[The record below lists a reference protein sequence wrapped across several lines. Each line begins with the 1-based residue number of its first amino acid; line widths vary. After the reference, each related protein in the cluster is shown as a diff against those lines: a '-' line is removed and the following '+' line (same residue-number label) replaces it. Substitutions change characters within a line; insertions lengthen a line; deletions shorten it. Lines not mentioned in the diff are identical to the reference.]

1 MTVLYSVP
9 SAAIPTG
16 EFVLQSQ
23 FAPGAG
29 SQYAVG
35 ELAAEEE
42 SSETITPEEESTETI
57 NLVGESTE
65 TINPVLPEVHEILW
79 AAVFFILLWLLMK
92 YVLLP
97 PIRALQAVRK
107 QKLQD
112 DKDAAEQA
120 ALDYE
125 HAKADY
131 ETALMTA
138 RQDANTLFEEVRGR
152 ASSRRQEIISEAAAA
167 VAADRAAATTEIAE
181 ARQRAI
187 DDLRPQLRTLAVQA
201 ATDVLGRTPS
211 PDQQSAVDQY
221 LAEIGGAG
229 AATQEGTVN

>member
-9 SAAIPTG
+9 SAANPTG
-16 EFVLQSQ
+16 EIVLQSQ
-23 FAPGAG
+23 LAAGAD
-29 SQYAVG
+29 SQYAAG
-35 ELAAEEE
+35 ELAADEE
-42 SSETITPEEESTETI
+42 SSETT
-57 NLVGESTE
+57 
-65 TINPVLPEVHEILW
+65 NPVLPEVHEIFW

-97 PIRALQAVRK
+97 PIRGLQAVRK

-120 ALDYE
+120 ELDYE
-125 HAKADY
+125 RAKTDY

-152 ASSRRQEIISEAAAA
+152 ASSRRQEIIAEATAA
-167 VAADRAAATTEIAE
+167 VAADRSAATTEIAE

-187 DDLRPQLRTLAVQA
+187 DNMRPQLRTLAVQA
-201 ATDVLGRTPS
+201 ATDVLGRTPGES
-211 PDQQSAVDQY
+211 QQSAVDQY
-221 LAEIGGAG
+221 LAQIGAG
-229 AATQEGTVN
+229 AGADTATQEGTAN

>member
-9 SAAIPTG
+9 SAANPTG
-16 EFVLQSQ
+16 EIVLQSQ
-23 FAPGAG
+23 LAAGAD
-29 SQYAVG
+29 SQYAAG
-35 ELAAEEE
+35 ELAADEE
-42 SSETITPEEESTETI
+42 SSETT
-57 NLVGESTE
+57 
-65 TINPVLPEVHEILW
+65 NPVLPEVHEIFW

-97 PIRALQAVRK
+97 PIRGLQAVRK

-120 ALDYE
+120 ELDYE
-125 HAKADY
+125 RAKTDY

-152 ASSRRQEIISEAAAA
+152 ASSRRQEIIAEATAA
-167 VAADRAAATTEIAE
+167 VAADRSAATTEIAE

-187 DDLRPQLRTLAVQA
+187 DNMRPQLRTLAVQA
-201 ATDVLGRTPS
+201 ATDVLGRTPGES
-211 PDQQSAVDQY
+211 QQSAVDQY
-221 LAEIGGAG
+221 LAQIGAG
-229 AATQEGTVN
+229 AGAGADTATQEGTAN

>member
-9 SAAIPTG
+9 SAANPTG
-16 EFVLQSQ
+16 EIVLQSQ
-23 FAPGAG
+23 LAAGAD
-29 SQYAVG
+29 SQYAAG
-35 ELAAEEE
+35 ELAADEE
-42 SSETITPEEESTETI
+42 SSETT
-57 NLVGESTE
+57 
-65 TINPVLPEVHEILW
+65 NPVLPEVHEIFW

-97 PIRALQAVRK
+97 PIRGLQAVRK

-120 ALDYE
+120 ELDYE
-125 HAKADY
+125 RAKTDY

-152 ASSRRQEIISEAAAA
+152 ASSRRQEIIAEATAA
-167 VAADRAAATTEIAE
+167 VAADRSAATTEIAE

-187 DDLRPQLRTLAVQA
+187 DNMRPQLRTLAVQA
-201 ATDVLGRTPS
+201 ATDVLGRTPGES
-211 PDQQSAVDQY
+211 QQSAVDQY
-221 LAEIGGAG
+221 LAQIGAG
-229 AATQEGTVN
+229 AGAGADTATREGTAN